1 MRTKRK
7 FIIFVSLFFLMI
19 NLLLSYSVKDE
30 YSKYWFKFYS
40 LASKNRKSEAIKVIE
55 QFFKEK
61 YQYNK
66 QKEILTLIWNYSLE
80 KIKEGDK
87 EAGKD
92 YLYTL
97 VKYDKNWKIYDD
109 LAYIELKSF
118 NFTKGIRNS
127 VKTLLLFLKSN
138 DNILILTPLAK
149 AFFLGIFI
157 SFLIFVF
164 FKYFYYFEVLVF
176 DLNVSSKLLKSIIFI
191 IFLFLPSIFFLGL
204 FYIPFG
210 LAAIAFF
217 YSLKEEKKTIFIYL
231 IIFLLSFVFLLYTNI
246 IQTASQNENYR
257 AILKIKN
264 GEYKTNYLTKIEN
277 SLGNNPD
284 PQLALTLAVRY
295 YNDNLLFDAKRV
307 LERIKETEQYN
318 KIKYFYLGN
327 IYYKVGFFSKAK
339 DMYFKALQS
348 APDDPYI
355 NFNISVLLYRINQPD
370 LAQKYAL
377 ISQKAGIR
385 RSEDIISLKDPID
398 INVFSYVKFKIER
411 KDFNH
416 PILIGLI
423 VFFVLLALLKL
434 IIRNIGSSTRCAS
447 CGRPTKKNRNSVND
461 RYCEECFNLFIIREP
476 FLSETRK
483 IKYKEIE
490 ENNLKKSKIVLFLS
504 IFFPGLDFIYREK
517 IYLYFILSSV
527 FYFFFALFFFVRLD
541 LIPLKFDSLIS
552 FPEIFLWIALFFYL
566 VINFIIYFLEKKEW
580 L

>member
-7 FIIFVSLFFLMI
+7 IIIFVSIFFLII
-19 NLLLSYSVKDE
+19 NLLLAYSVKDE

-40 LASKNRKSEAIKVIE
+40 LARKNRKVEAKKIINK
-55 QFFKEK
+55 FFEEK

-66 QKEILTLIWNYSLE
+66 QKEISTLIWNYSLE

-97 VKYDKNWKIYDD
+97 VKYDKNWRIYDD

-118 NFTKGIRNS
+118 NFTQGIKNS
-127 VKTLLLFLKSN
+127 VKTLLLFLKSK
-138 DNILILTPLAK
+138 DNILVLTPLAK
-149 AFFLGIFI
+149 AFFSGIFI
-157 SFLIFVF
+157 SFLVFVF
-164 FKYFYYFEVLVF
+164 FKYFYYFEVLAF
-176 DLNVSSKLLKSIIFI
+176 DLKISSKFLKLIIFI
-191 IFLFLPSIFFLGL
+191 IFFLLPSIFFLGL
-204 FYIPFG
+204 FYIPFS

-231 IIFLLSFVFLLYTNI
+231 FLFFISFLFLLYTDF
-246 IQTASQNENYR
+246 IQTASQNANYK
-257 AILKIKN
+257 AILKIKD
-264 GEYKTNYLTKIEN
+264 GEYKSDYLTRIEN
-277 SLGNNPD
+277 YLGNNPD

-339 DMYFKALQS
+339 DMYFRALQS

-377 ISQKAGIR
+377 ISQKAGIK
-385 RSEDIISLKDPID
+385 RSEDIISLKDPIATN
-398 INVFSYVKFKIER
+398 IFPYVKFKIKR
-411 KDFNH
+411 NDFNH
-416 PILIGLI
+416 PILLGII
-423 VFFVLLALLKL
+423 VFFVFLALLKL
-434 IIRNIGSSTRCAS
+434 IIRNIGFSTRCAS
-447 CGRPTKKNRNSVND
+447 CGRPTKKNRNSIND

-490 ENNLKKSKIVLFLS
+490 EKNLKKSKIVLFLS
-504 IFFPGLDFIYREK
+504 IFLPGLDFIYREK
-517 IYLYFILSSV
+517 IYLYFILSSI
-527 FYFFFALFFFVRLD
+527 FHFFFFLFIFIRLD
-541 LIPLKFDSLIS
+541 LIPLKFDGIIS

-566 VINFIIYFLEKKEW
+566 IINIIIYFVEKKEW

>member
-1 MRTKRK
+1 M
-7 FIIFVSLFFLMI
+7 
-19 NLLLSYSVKDE
+19 
-30 YSKYWFKFYS
+30 
-40 LASKNRKSEAIKVIE
+40 
-55 QFFKEK
+55 
-61 YQYNK
+61 
-66 QKEILTLIWNYSLE
+66 
-80 KIKEGDK
+80 
-87 EAGKD
+87 
-92 YLYTL
+92 
-97 VKYDKNWKIYDD
+97 
-109 LAYIELKSF
+109 
-118 NFTKGIRNS
+118 
-127 VKTLLLFLKSN
+127 
-138 DNILILTPLAK
+138 
-149 AFFLGIFI
+149 
-157 SFLIFVF
+157 
-164 FKYFYYFEVLVF
+164 
-176 DLNVSSKLLKSIIFI
+176 
-191 IFLFLPSIFFLGL
+191 
-204 FYIPFG
+204 
-210 LAAIAFF
+210 AAIAFF

-385 RSEDIISLKDPID
+385 RSEDITSLKDPID

-517 IYLYFILSSV
+517 ISLYFILSSV